1 MNSSVDPNTIKLFRV
16 RKTVFKMLRKRGYA
30 VSNEDMNMTL
40 EQFLIEV
47 INEKMIIISS
57 SLILRVNLELIS
69 LLLLYIH
76 IEYNSLYRLVELMV
90 RMKMTVLLCFSFV
103 TLRKR

>member
-1 MNSSVDPNTIKLFRV
+1 MNSSVDPSTIKLFRV

-40 EQFLIEV
+40 EQFLLEV
-47 INEKMIIISS
+47 INEKLIITSS
-57 SLILRVNLELIS
+57 FLILRVNLELIS

-76 IEYNSLYRLVELMV
+76 IESNLLYRLVELMV
-90 RMKMTVLLCFSFV
+90 RMKMTVLLYFSFV